1 MKCSTVGEFDQTC
14 GLGEDLGNRL
24 AQVAF
29 KINLV
34 SLKDIDVRNFAD
46 PLETPVLAEDT
57 VLQTHA

>member
-1 MKCSTVGEFDQTC
+1 MCPNQSGRLGKDQ
-14 GLGEDLGNRL
+14 GNRL